1 MRKILLA
8 LATLALAAV
17 QAGADPVT
25 GKMALGGINTFTPT
39 SLTFV
44 NPAVVLL
51 STGDFSMF
59 PVGTFVHIN
68 NAASFAAEPGTE
80 LLDMTA
86 GGTTLTLTINS
97 FVVESV
103 TANFL
108 NVLGTATLTET
119 GKSATPYD
127 FSLTSSR
134 PDGTTSFALDV
145 APPAVVPEPASLVLL
160 GTGLLSLYLAYWI
173 RRKGVKTIEN

>member
-1 MRKILLA
+1 MKRICLA
-8 LATLALAAV
+8 LTLVLAA
-17 QAGADPVT
+17 ATANASPIT

-51 STGDFSMF
+51 ATGDFTMF

-97 FVVESV
+97 FTVESV

-119 GKSATPYD
+119 GKTATPYD
-127 FSLTSSR
+127 FSLTSAR

-145 APPAVVPEPASLVLL
+145 APPAPPVPEPTSLLLL
-160 GTGLLSLYLAYWI
+160 GTGLLSLGLLLGIGKRA
-173 RRKGVKTIEN
+173 RKFLR